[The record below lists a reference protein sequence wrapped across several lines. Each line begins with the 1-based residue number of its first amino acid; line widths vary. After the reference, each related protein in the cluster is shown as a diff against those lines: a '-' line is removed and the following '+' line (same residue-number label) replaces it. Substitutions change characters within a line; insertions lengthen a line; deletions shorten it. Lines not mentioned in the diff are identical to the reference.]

1 MSTKINK
8 LLTKWPKG
16 AVGTSSWMEA
26 SGIGP
31 DLRKAYK
38 ESGWIKAIASS
49 AYTRFDDTADWQGAL
64 FAMQTQLN
72 LPIHAAALT
81 AIELKGRAH
90 FVPQGDKHRVYLFAR
105 RHATIPKWTNA
116 LPDAGR
122 LHVVKTEIFG
132 DMDDEGLSKFS
143 CGNFS
148 ITISTLER
156 AMMEFLYLVPK
167 VHSTDHARKIMES
180 LTTLRPQV
188 VQKLL
193 ENCKSVKIKR
203 LFLALAD
210 ESDHRWVAQIDKAK
224 LNLGSGKRTI
234 DPGGTYNAAYQITIA
249 ARELDQ

>member
-16 AVGTSSWMEA
+16 AIGTSSWMEA

-38 ESGWIKAIASS
+38 ESGWIKAIASG

-64 FAMQTQLN
+64 FAMQTQLQ

-90 FVPQGDKHRVYLFAR
+90 FIPQADKHPIYLFAR
-105 RHATIPKWTNA
+105 REATIPKWKDA
-116 LPDAGR
+116 LPDSER
-122 LHVVKTEIFG
+122 LQVVKTEIFANV
-132 DMDDEGLSKFS
+132 DDAGLSKFS

-148 ITISTLER
+148 ITISALER

-180 LTTLRPQV
+180 LTTLRPLL
-188 VQKLL
+188 VQELL
-193 ENCKSVKIKR
+193 ENCKSVKVKR
-203 LFLALAD
+203 LFLALAE
-210 ESDHRWVAQIDKAK
+210 ESDHRWLVQIDKEK
-224 LNLGSGKRTI
+224 LDLGSGKRTI
-234 DPGGTYNAAYQITIA
+234 DPGGTYNSTYQITIA
-249 ARELDQ
+249 ARELD